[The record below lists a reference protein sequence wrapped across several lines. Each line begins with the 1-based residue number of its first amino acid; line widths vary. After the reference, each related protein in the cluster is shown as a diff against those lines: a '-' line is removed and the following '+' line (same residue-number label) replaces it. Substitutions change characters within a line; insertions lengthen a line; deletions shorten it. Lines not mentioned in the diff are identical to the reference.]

1 MTHPSTFNPPTPPTH
16 EPSPPQKHKRNS
28 QRIKAQ
34 KNTEAKYLLQIQADE
49 RQKRADAQRKEM
61 EEGFE
66 ERWKDEAEDRVK
78 AARAEK
84 KAWIEDKEDKPDIH
98 GKSDLNLENFKG
110 AHHLMDSTQM
120 VKM

>member
-1 MTHPSTFNPPTPPTH
+1 
-16 EPSPPQKHKRNS
+16 
-28 QRIKAQ
+28 
-34 KNTEAKYLLQIQADE
+34 
-49 RQKRADAQRKEM
+49 M